1 MRRSSSCSTPTIA
14 LRSIVFPQEGTAGQ
28 GNDVNQGGVQD
39 VDAPTDERI
48 IRVRRSAP
56 PRPAWQVY
64 DHCAAFTRLY
74 AVFEAFV
81 EDLASDYLRI
91 LPELYS
97 RYEDLP
103 ASVTTQH
110 RVGIGQILL
119 KLGKDGPYK
128 ELAERDIVQGLAHGL
143 SGNPNY
149 SLLRDAFLID
159 PQNYRAEMVVK
170 VFSYLGFEDCWP
182 WVEKHPLMKAFM
194 RDRRDVNETPKT
206 LLHDFVSYRNKASHT
221 VVGDIVAIEEIKSIS
236 DFVVVL
242 SETLAQLVMKQVMH
256 RKIALGQATPVG
268 LVVHRFSE
276 RIVGARMSAG
286 SLATGDDLVIV
297 QKQGCFKATVLSIQ
311 VGQNP
316 YERIEVP
323 DGQELGIRLS
333 ERVNEGAELMRLQP
347 AQPVGPTEVL
357 PEPISPDLPIEADSI
372 VVDGDGRAPS
382 AKSAARTQL
391 HKPPLA
397 FLIFIWYK
405 QFTESSVR
413 G

>member
-1 MRRSSSCSTPTIA
+1 MFSSFTTRLRTEVETIKLVLDTHES
-14 LRSIVFPQEGTAGQ
+14 LRNIVFPQEGSAGQ
-28 GNDVNQGGVQD
+28 ENGAAQNEVRDVE
-39 VDAPTDERI
+39 APTDERI
-48 IRVRRSAP
+48 TQIRQSAP

-74 AVFEAFV
+74 AVYEAFV
-81 EDLASDYLRI
+81 EDLVSDYLRI
-91 LPELYS
+91 LPEIYS
-97 RYEDLP
+97 RYEELP

-128 ELAERDIVQGLAHGL
+128 ELAERDIVQGLSHGL

-159 PQNYRAEMVVK
+159 PQNYRAETVAK
-170 VFSYLGFEDCWP
+170 VFSYLGFEDCWS

-194 RDRRDVNETPKT
+194 QDRRDVNETPKT

-221 VVGDIVAIEEIKSIS
+221 VVGDIVSIEEIKSIS

-242 SETLAQLVMKQVMH
+242 SETLAQLVMRQVVR
-256 RKIALGQATPVG
+256 RKAALSQAIAVG
-268 LVVHRFSE
+268 LVIHRFSE

-286 SLATGDDLVIV
+286 SLAAGDDLAIV
-297 QKQGCFKATVLSIQ
+297 QKHGCFKATVLSIR

-316 YERIEVP
+316 YERIELE
-323 DGQELGIRLS
+323 DGQEIGIRLS
-333 ERVNEGAELMRLQP
+333 ERVNEGAELMRLP
-347 AQPVGPTEVL
+347 SAQPPGPTELL
-357 PEPISPDLPIEADSI
+357 PEPISPDDYPIEQEPKVI
-372 VVDGDGRAPS
+372 EQEPKVDDG
-382 AKSAARTQL
+382 
-391 HKPPLA
+391 
-397 FLIFIWYK
+397 
-405 QFTESSVR
+405 

>member
-1 MRRSSSCSTPTIA
+1 
-14 LRSIVFPQEGTAGQ
+14 
-28 GNDVNQGGVQD
+28 
-39 VDAPTDERI
+39 
-48 IRVRRSAP
+48 
-56 PRPAWQVY
+56 
-64 DHCAAFTRLY
+64 
-74 AVFEAFV
+74 
-81 EDLASDYLRI
+81 
-91 LPELYS
+91 
-97 RYEDLP
+97 
-103 ASVTTQH
+103 
-110 RVGIGQILL
+110 
-119 KLGKDGPYK
+119 
-128 ELAERDIVQGLAHGL
+128 
-143 SGNPNY
+143 
-149 SLLRDAFLID
+149 
-159 PQNYRAEMVVK
+159 MVVK
-170 VFSYLGFEDCWP
+170 VSSYLGFEDCWP

-372 VVDGDGRAPS
+372 VVDGDGQPD
-382 AKSAARTQL
+382 
-391 HKPPLA
+391 
-397 FLIFIWYK
+397 
-405 QFTESSVR
+405 
-413 G
+413 